1 MVTALAGC
9 SFSSKLNGSGF
20 GGSSP
25 SSGGGGGGGGS
36 SGGSSG
42 GGGGGSS
49 AGIVVPDLRGLTAA
63 QAEAALRS
71 AGFSFDQL
79 KITDYAC
86 EALDDRKMAP
96 QDTVCDQH
104 PTAGQDHAP
113 RLITVSVTIEHD
125 TFAHGSVGGSS
136 EWRRMPELVGKA
148 LDVART
154 TLARVNLPLDQQ
166 FDLLEDGADGCQPQQ
181 VCHTEPAGNDR
192 KVLTRKGRIY
202 VGKAR
207 AAAAAAAAPTPTPM
221 PAPAPAKPA
230 TSDTYF

>member
-1 MVTALAGC
+1 MPKWTGLVVVTALAGC

-25 SSGGGGGGGGS
+25 SSGGGSSGGGSSSGGSSGGGSSGGGS

-42 GGGGGSS
+42 GSTAS
-49 AGIVVPDLRGLTAA
+49 IVVPDLRGLTAA

-113 RLITVSVTIEHD
+113 RLISVSVTIEHD

-136 EWRRMPELVGKA
+136 EWRRMPELVGKP

-166 FDLLEDGADGCQPQQ
+166 FDLLEDGASAVTTASPVQFVMRGKLSANLGCVNHP
-181 VCHTEPAGNDR
+181 
-192 KVLTRKGRIY
+192 K
-202 VGKAR
+202 
-207 AAAAAAAAPTPTPM
+207 
-221 PAPAPAKPA
+221 
-230 TSDTYF
+230 